1 MARTKNEDALLLEA
15 LKLGYELLEC
25 NLTESM
31 KESPPPVRAVLVDQV
46 KEIKKRREELKDK

>member
-1 MARTKNEDALLLEA
+1 MARKSESDALEIEA
-15 LKLGYELLEC
+15 KKLGYELLEC

-31 KESPPPVRAVLVDQV
+31 KEAPPPVRAVLVDQV